1 MIMASEPSKQSTSTP
16 WLNPDKGRLFSIY
29 CITAAFLTYFSMY
42 AFRKPFSAGYYE
54 GLSLWGIDYKILLV
68 IIQVMG
74 YATSKFIGIKVI
86 AELTPR
92 IRVRLILT
100 LIGLS
105 WVALFLFG
113 ITPYPYNFIWLFFNG
128 LPLGMIW
135 GIVFS
140 FLEGRRNTELLGAGL
155 SASFI
160 VASGF
165 VKSVGRWWVDIGG
178 VSEFWMPFLTGLVF
192 IPPLLLSTWL
202 LSKIPEPDEKDI
214 AMRTKRVPMNVRQR
228 WAFFMNYATG
238 IVFLVLLF
246 VFLTGYRDFRDN
258 FAIEL
263 WRALGYADQP
273 EILTISEIPIAFGV
287 VILVGLMMYIRSNE
301 WAFGINLGIITISG
315 LLLIGTTWMFEQQ
328 LLDPAMWMILVGF
341 SMYLAYISYHT
352 MLFERWIATF
362 KSLANVGFL
371 MYIADAFGYLGSV
384 GIMLYKNFGA
394 GELSWLSF
402 FVNMSYGVG
411 ISCTVCALIASAY
424 FWRKY
429 QKFKTT
435 PQATVATS
443 FK

>member
-1 MIMASEPSKQSTSTP
+1 MSTNANASTSK
-16 WLNPDKGRLFSIY
+16 WLDPNQGVLFSIY
-29 CITAAFLTYFSMY
+29 CISAAFLTYFSMY

-54 GLSLWGIDYKILLV
+54 GLSLWGFEYKILLV
-68 IIQVMG
+68 IIQVLG

-86 AELTPR
+86 AELTPKIR
-92 IRVRLILT
+92 IKLILL
-100 LIGLS
+100 LIGIS
-105 WVALFLFG
+105 WLALFLFG

-160 VASGF
+160 VASGA
-165 VKSVGRWWVDIGG
+165 VKNVGRWWIDWFG

-192 IPPLLLSTWL
+192 VPSLLLATWM
-202 LSKIPEPDEKDI
+202 LSKIPEPAPEDI
-214 AMRTKRVPMNVRQR
+214 ALRTQRVPMNGRQR
-228 WAFFMNYATG
+228 MAFFLDYAIG
-238 IVFLVLLF
+238 IIFLVVLYI
-246 VFLTGYRDFRDN
+246 FLTGYRDFRDN

-263 WRALGYADQP
+263 WRALGFADQP
-273 EILTISEIPIAFGV
+273 EILTISEIPIAIA
-287 VILVGLMMYIRSNE
+287 VIVIVGSMMYIRSNE
-301 WAFGINLGIITISG
+301 WAFGINLGIITLSG
-315 LLLIGTTWMFEQQ
+315 LLLVITTWLFQ
-328 LLDPAMWMILVGF
+328 LQVLDPAIWMILVGF

-394 GELSWLSF
+394 GEISWLPF
-402 FVNMSYGVG
+402 FVKMSYAVG
-411 ISCTVCALIASAY
+411 LGCSICAIGASIY
-424 FWRKY
+424 FWLKY
-429 QKFKTT
+429 RSVQKKGL
-435 PQATVATS
+435 ATVAPVV
-443 FK
+443 